1 MAEYPNIDLPVMEP
15 TVLPQPIF
23 NTEIGVQTNSSS
35 LFDLFINW
43 FKEIFSITSSEA
55 ESFTQ
60 NHNRIIN
67 WVENVENNSI
77 PLPP

>member
-43 FKEIFSITSSEA
+43 FK
-55 ESFTQ
+55 
-60 NHNRIIN
+60 
-67 WVENVENNSI
+67 
-77 PLPP
+77 